1 MSDETLVSAADI
13 ARLADVGRSAVS
25 NWRRRYADFPR
36 PAGGTPSVPLFALD
50 EVEAWLRDQGKLL
63 EVPLAERAWQEL
75 RARAVDD
82 LHLAATLADA
92 GELLAQG
99 RDLALTGRDG
109 KPAGDG
115 KMPWG
120 PVSGSPAVA
129 ELAAA
134 LGPSDAFD
142 VLFGRLAETQSRG
155 SSATHADIAELMAAL
170 AAQATTVLDPACGTG
185 EILLAAAGNGA
196 RRLFGQ
202 DPDADSA
209 RLAAI
214 RLRLGTGE
222 AHLSEV
228 TIRAEDGLLRDAF
241 PGVIADAVLSNLAV
255 NKRGGMPEADPSDP
269 RWVFGVPPRLEPELA
284 WAQHMIA
291 HLSPGGLAVAL
302 LPAAAA
308 ARRPGRRIRAQL
320 LRKGALRAVIAL
332 SAAHPWGSG
341 QMLWLLRRPAADTP
355 GNVLMMAA
363 ADPQTVIATWRRF
376 AVGRGV
382 EEPGVS
388 RVVPVIDLLDDEVD
402 LTPGRYI
409 SAPATEHA
417 AEQFAQVSGQL
428 SALFREL
435 GPLVPELRPAE
446 QPRETAVV
454 TVAELARLGHLEI
467 HHAPVRGDLATGP
480 DAAAVL
486 TAEDVVEGRP
496 ASGRGLRDPRWVV
509 VRSGDIVV
517 ATAGGRFAARV
528 WDADDAILGPALT
541 LIRVDPAQLDAH
553 FVAGGLRSSGNAR
566 VSMAQTGS
574 MNSPGS
580 MSSRG
585 SRSSRG
591 SMGRADV
598 LRAQI
603 PLLPLAEQRGY
614 GDAFRRV
621 THLQA
626 AVRSADV
633 MATDLARLLAD
644 GVTGGTFEPPEIH

>member
-1 MSDETLVSAADI
+1 VSDETLVSAADI

-36 PAGGTPSVPLFALD
+36 PAGGTPAVPLFALD
-50 EVEAWLRDQGKLL
+50 EVEAWLRDQGRLL

-75 RARAVDD
+75 RARAGDD
-82 LHLAATLADA
+82 LRLAAALAEA
-92 GELLAQG
+92 GELLARGQG
-99 RDLALTGRDG
+99 TARA
-109 KPAGDG
+109 
-115 KMPWG
+115 
-120 PVSGSPAVA
+120 GSPAVA

-134 LGPSDAFD
+134 LGPADAFD
-142 VLFGRLAETQSRG
+142 ALFGRLTQMWSRSPSG
-155 SSATHADIAELMAAL
+155 PHADVAELMAAL
-170 AAQATTVLDPACGTG
+170 AGQATTVLDPACGTG

-202 DPDADSA
+202 DPAADSA

-214 RLRLGTGE
+214 RLRLVTAE
-222 AHLSEV
+222 ANQSEI

-241 PGVIADAVLSNLAV
+241 PGLLADAVLSDLTL
-255 NKRGGMPEADPSDP
+255 NKRSGMPEADPSDP

-291 HLSPGGLAVAL
+291 HLSPGGLAAAL

-332 SAAHPWGSG
+332 SPAYH
-341 QMLWLLRRPAADTP
+341 LWLLHRSAAGPPDS
-355 GNVLMMAA
+355 VLMMAA
-363 ADPQTVIATWRRF
+363 SDAQAVIATWRRF
-376 AVGRGV
+376 TTDPAV

-388 RVVPVIDLLDDEVD
+388 RAVPVIDLLDDEVD

-409 SAPATEHA
+409 TAPAAEHA
-417 AEQFAQVSGQL
+417 AEQFSQVRARL
-428 SALFREL
+428 SALL
-435 GPLVPELRPAE
+435 GGLAPLAPELRPTG
-446 QPRETAVV
+446 QPRRTAVV
-454 TVAELARLGHLEI
+454 TVAELARLGHLQV
-467 HHAPVRGDLATGP
+467 HHAPIRGDLGTGP
-480 DAAAVL
+480 DAVL

-496 ASGRGLRDPRWVV
+496 ASGCGLRDPRWTA

-517 ATAGGRFAARV
+517 ATAAGRFAARV
-528 WDADDAILGPALT
+528 WDADDVMLGPALT
-541 LIRVDPAQLDAH
+541 LVRVDQARLDAH
-553 FVAGGLRSSGNAR
+553 FVAGALRSSGNAR
-566 VSMAQTGS
+566 VSMVQTGS
-574 MNSPGS
+574 TG
-580 MSSRG
+580 RG
-585 SRSSRG
+585 SL
-591 SMGRADV
+591 GRADV

-621 THLQA
+621 AHLQA

-633 MATDLARLLAD
+633 MAAELARLLAD
-644 GVTGGTFEPPEIH
+644 GVTGGTFEPPEIR